1 MDSYQ
6 WIYQWIH
13 GPSSEYMQRLGCVL
27 TTIYFNNST
36 ETKIQLQVTQRFK
49 YATDYLKA
57 DSAFTIENYW
67 TMINF
72 RINSLLR

>member
-6 WIYQWIH
+6 CINESIN
-13 GPSSEYMQRLGCVL
+13 GPSSEYMQCLGCVL
-27 TTIYFNNST
+27 ITIYFNHST

-57 DSAFTIENYW
+57 DSAFSIENY
-67 TMINF
+67 
-72 RINSLLR
+72 